1 MGDAVGTLLPL
12 FLFMLIPLWIPIFA
26 SAVGF
31 VLDSLGRDSDAY
43 KVPVKHRAPSVEPV
57 GATA

>member
-26 SAVGF
+26 SLVGF
-31 VLDSLGRDSDAY
+31 VLDSLGRDRAAY
-43 KVPVKHRAPSVEPV
+43 SLPVKQRATVEP
-57 GATA
+57 GSATA